1 MMMTPTTPL
10 ARVPPVEE
18 VIRDPRL
25 LNGLPL
31 PALVDLRRHVG
42 HLQADLDAAIQGRLL
57 DTQGNG
63 WVGRG
68 GEASDPKE
76 RDRLLT
82 VKEVAQR
89 LGHSVDWVYR
99 HADRL
104 PFTVKVSRRVYFS
117 ERGYERFI
125 QQQQGRR

>member
-1 MMMTPTTPL
+1 VRHVASNPTLDQLLAEPGQVVADLPQEAVTPL
-10 ARVPPVEE
+10 LA
-18 VIRDPRL
+18 
-25 LNGLPL
+25 
-31 PALVDLRRHVG
+31 DLRRAVTY
-42 HLQADLDAAIQGRLL
+42 LEARQQAIAL
-57 DTQGNG
+57 GNG
-63 WVGRG
+63 EAGRG
-68 GEASDPKE
+68 GEASDPKGG
-76 RDRLLT
+76 DRLLT

-99 HADRL
+99 HADGL